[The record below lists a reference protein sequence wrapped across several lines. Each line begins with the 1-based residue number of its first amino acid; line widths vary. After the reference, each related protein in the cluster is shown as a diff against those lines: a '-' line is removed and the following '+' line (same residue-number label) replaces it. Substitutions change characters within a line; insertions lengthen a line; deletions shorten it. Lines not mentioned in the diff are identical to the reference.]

1 MLIMLCRFQVRPNYR
16 TAITI
21 PERFWGRFR
30 DIISDFIEETSAVQ
44 PAVSDKPT
52 EDTAAVKQEA
62 EEDSG
67 AVASSEAPSTN

>member
-1 MLIMLCRFQVRPNYR
+1 MLCHFQVRPNYR

-62 EEDSG
+62 EEDSA